1 MDLGS
6 TLQHAATLMLTGM
19 VVVFI
24 FLTIL
29 VGLVKLM
36 SRLVPEEL
44 PPQATTTTTPS
55 NNNNGQVSGETIAA
69 ISAAVHKYRNRQR

>member
-6 TLQHAATLMLTGM
+6 TLQQAATLMLTGM

-55 NNNNGQVSGETIAA
+55 NNNHGQVSGETIAA

>member
-6 TLQHAATLMLTGM
+6 TLEQAATLMFTGM
-19 VVVFI
+19 AVVFV

-29 VGLVKLM
+29 IALVNLM

-44 PPQATTTTTPS
+44 PPQVTSTTTP
-55 NNNNGQVSGETIAA
+55 NQNNNGQISGDTIAA
-69 ISAAVHKYRNRQR
+69 ISAAVHKYRSRQR

>member
-6 TLQHAATLMLTGM
+6 TLQQAAALMITGM
-19 VVVFI
+19 LVVFI
-24 FLTIL
+24 FLTVL

-44 PPQATTTTTPS
+44 PPQATTTTTP
-55 NNNNGQVSGETIAA
+55 NNSGQIPGETIAA

>member
-6 TLQHAATLMLTGM
+6 TLEQAATLMLTGM
-19 VVVFI
+19 AVVFI

-29 VGLVKLM
+29 IVLVNLM

-44 PPQATTTTTPS
+44 PPQAASTTTP
-55 NNNNGQVSGETIAA
+55 NQNNNGQISGNTIAA
-69 ISAAVHKYRNRQR
+69 ISAAVHKYRSRQR